1 MHKRQSKFLF
11 PKHNPMNNEI
21 SIWNGYPVHGDIKE
35 LDRIIES
42 EGLITLDKDD
52 VASVLSTEGESY
64 VTSGVNADLG
74 EAFNEAVNALPCKV
88 DKVDELLVDFR
99 FGNRQPE
106 MSGLSSITDTLSE
119 VNPDINIMWGISSD
133 ESLGDSYK
141 VVLVA
146 SVKA

>member
-1 MHKRQSKFLF
+1 
-11 PKHNPMNNEI
+11 MNNGI

-42 EGLITLDKDD
+42 QGLITLDKDD
-52 VASVLSTEGESY
+52 VVNVLSAEGESH
-64 VTSGVNADLG
+64 VASGVNAKLG
-74 EAFNEAVNALPCKV
+74 EAFNEAVNSLPCKV
-88 DKVDELLVDFR
+88 DKVDELLIDFR

-106 MSGLSSITDTLSE
+106 MSGLSSITDTLSGI
-119 VNPDINIMWGISSD
+119 NPDINIMWGISSD

-141 VVLVA
+141 VVSVA

>member
-1 MHKRQSKFLF
+1 
-11 PKHNPMNNEI
+11 MNNGI

-42 EGLITLDKDD
+42 EGLITLDKND
-52 VASVLSTEGESY
+52 VVSVLSTEGESY

-74 EAFNEAVNALPCKV
+74 EAFNEAVNALPYKV
-88 DKVDELLVDFR
+88 DKVEELLIDFR
-99 FGNRQPE
+99 FGNRQPKTSE
-106 MSGLSSITDTLSE
+106 LSSITGKLSGI
-119 VNPDINIMWGISSD
+119 NPDINIMWGISSD

>member
-1 MHKRQSKFLF
+1 
-11 PKHNPMNNEI
+11 MNNEI
-21 SIWNGYPVHGDIKE
+21 SIWNGYPVHGDIEE

-52 VASVLSTEGESY
+52 IVSVLSAEGESY
-64 VTSGVNADLG
+64 VTSGGNADLG

-88 DKVDELLVDFR
+88 DKVEELLIDFR
-99 FGNRQPE
+99 FGNMQPE

>member
-1 MHKRQSKFLF
+1 
-11 PKHNPMNNEI
+11 MNNGI

-35 LDRIIES
+35 LDRIVES
-42 EGLITLDKDD
+42 EGFINLDKDD
-52 VASVLSTEGESY
+52 VINVLSAEGESH
-64 VTSGVNADLG
+64 VTSGVNFKLG

-88 DKVDELLVDFR
+88 DKVEELLIVFR

-106 MSGLSSITDTLSE
+106 MSGLSSITDTLPE

-133 ESLGDSYK
+133 ESLGDFYK

>member
-1 MHKRQSKFLF
+1 
-11 PKHNPMNNEI
+11 MNNEI

-52 VASVLSTEGESY
+52 VVNVLSAEGESH
-64 VTSGVNADLG
+64 VTSGVNSKLG

-88 DKVDELLVDFR
+88 DKVEELLIDFR
-99 FGNRQPE
+99 FGNRQPD
-106 MSGLSSITDTLSE
+106 MSEFSSITDSLSGA
-119 VNPDINIMWGISSD
+119 NPDINIMWGITSD

>member
-1 MHKRQSKFLF
+1 
-11 PKHNPMNNEI
+11 MNNGI

-52 VASVLSTEGESY
+52 VVNVLSAEGESH
-64 VTSGVNADLG
+64 VASGVNFKLG

-88 DKVDELLVDFR
+88 DKVEELLIDFR

-119 VNPDINIMWGISSD
+119 VNPDINIMGVFPQMNLWVIPTRWCWSRR
-133 ESLGDSYK
+133 
-141 VVLVA
+141 
-146 SVKA
+146 

>member
-1 MHKRQSKFLF
+1 
-11 PKHNPMNNEI
+11 MNNGI

-35 LDRIIES
+35 LDRIVES
-42 EGLITLDKDD
+42 EGFINLDKDD
-52 VASVLSTEGESY
+52 VINVLSAEGESH
-64 VTSGVNADLG
+64 VTSGVNFKLG

-88 DKVDELLVDFR
+88 DKVEELLIDFR
-99 FGNRQPE
+99 FGNMQPE

>member
-1 MHKRQSKFLF
+1 
-11 PKHNPMNNEI
+11 MNNEI
-21 SIWNGYPVHGDIKE
+21 SIWNGYPVHGEIKE

-52 VASVLSTEGESY
+52 VVNVLSAEGESH
-64 VTSGVNADLG
+64 VTSGVNSKLG

-88 DKVDELLVDFR
+88 DKVEELLIDFR
-99 FGNRQPE
+99 FGNRQPD
-106 MSGLSSITDTLSE
+106 MSEFSSITDSLSGA
-119 VNPDINIMWGISSD
+119 NPDINIMWGITSD

>member
-1 MHKRQSKFLF
+1 
-11 PKHNPMNNEI
+11 MNNGI
-21 SIWNGYPVHGDIKE
+21 TIWNGYPVHGDIKE

-52 VASVLSTEGESY
+52 IFNVLSAEGESH
-64 VTSGVNADLG
+64 VISGVNSKLG

-88 DKVDELLVDFR
+88 DKVEELLIDFR
-99 FGNRQPE
+99 FGNRQPD
-106 MSGLSSITDTLSE
+106 MSEFSSITDSLSGA
-119 VNPDINIMWGISSD
+119 NPDINIMWGITSD

>member
-1 MHKRQSKFLF
+1 
-11 PKHNPMNNEI
+11 MNNGI
-21 SIWNGYPVHGDIKE
+21 TIWNGYLVHGDIKE

-42 EGLITLDKDD
+42 EGLITLDKED
-52 VASVLSTEGESY
+52 VVSVLSTEGESY
-64 VTSGVNADLG
+64 VTSGVNFKLG

-88 DKVDELLVDFR
+88 DKVDELLIDFR

-119 VNPDINIMWGISSD
+119 VNPDINIMWGISSN

>member
-1 MHKRQSKFLF
+1 MS
-11 PKHNPMNNEI
+11 NEI
-21 SIWNGYPVHGDIKE
+21 STWNGYPVHGNIKE

-42 EGLITLDKDD
+42 EGIITLDKDD
-52 VASVLSTEGESY
+52 IVNLLSAEGESH
-64 VTSGVNADLG
+64 VTSGVDANLG

-88 DKVDELLVDFR
+88 DKVDELLIDFR

-141 VVLVA
+141 VALVA
-146 SVKA
+146 SVKV

>member
-1 MHKRQSKFLF
+1 
-11 PKHNPMNNEI
+11 MNNEI
-21 SIWNGYPVHGDIKE
+21 SIWNGYPVHGEIKE

-52 VASVLSTEGESY
+52 VVNVLSAEGESH
-64 VTSGVNADLG
+64 VTSGVNSKLG

-88 DKVDELLVDFR
+88 DKVEELLIDFR
-99 FGNRQPE
+99 FGNRQPD
-106 MSGLSSITDTLSE
+106 MSEFSSITDSLSGA
-119 VNPDINIMWGISSD
+119 NPDINIMWGITSD

-141 VVLVA
+141 LVLVA

>member
-1 MHKRQSKFLF
+1 
-11 PKHNPMNNEI
+11 MNNGI

-35 LDRIIES
+35 LDRIVES
-42 EGLITLDKDD
+42 EGFINLDKDD
-52 VASVLSTEGESY
+52 VVNVLSAEGESH
-64 VTSGVNADLG
+64 VASGVNFKLG

-88 DKVDELLVDFR
+88 DKVEELLIVFR

>member
-1 MHKRQSKFLF
+1 M
-11 PKHNPMNNEI
+11 
-21 SIWNGYPVHGDIKE
+21 
-35 LDRIIES
+35 ES

-88 DKVDELLVDFR
+88 DKVDELLVGFR

>member
-1 MHKRQSKFLF
+1 M
-11 PKHNPMNNEI
+11 
-21 SIWNGYPVHGDIKE
+21 
-35 LDRIIES
+35 
-42 EGLITLDKDD
+42 
-52 VASVLSTEGESY
+52 LSTEGESY

>member
-1 MHKRQSKFLF
+1 
-11 PKHNPMNNEI
+11 MNNGI

-42 EGLITLDKDD
+42 EDLIKLDKDD
-52 VASVLSTEGESY
+52 VVSVLSTEGESY
-64 VTSGVNADLG
+64 VTSGVNADLV

-88 DKVDELLVDFR
+88 DKVDELLIDFC
-99 FGNRQPE
+99 FGNRQPK
-106 MSGLSSITDTLSE
+106 MSEFSSIKGPLSE
-119 VNPDINIMWGISSD
+119 ANPDINIMWGISSD

>member
-1 MHKRQSKFLF
+1 
-11 PKHNPMNNEI
+11 MNNGI

-52 VASVLSTEGESY
+52 IFNVLSAEGESH
-64 VTSGVNADLG
+64 VTSGVNFKLG

-88 DKVDELLVDFR
+88 DKVEELLIDFR

>member
-1 MHKRQSKFLF
+1 
-11 PKHNPMNNEI
+11 MNNGI

-42 EGLITLDKDD
+42 EGSITLDKDD